1 MKRHAG
7 PWTRSRSSRLGG
19 WRFPSLVLIV
29 AVLAFCLTLN
39 WPLRDGMGS
48 ENLVRGSAQLP
59 PPTRPQGDL
68 TCVVASIT
76 DGDTLRCRDGTR
88 IRLHAVAARER
99 DGSCSPGHL
108 ALPPPLKPPRTNYGA
123 LLGARRS
130 AVALQAKATIVS
142 LPSAGRPMGAR
153 STAQWFAAALRWFGI
168 GLTGRARSVGRDRSA
183 TSGH

>member
-99 DGSCSPGHL
+99 DGSCSPGHPCPPASAQAATNELRRL
-108 ALPPPLKPPRTNYGA
+108 AGGKTL
-123 LLGARRS
+123 S
-130 AVALQAKATIVS
+130 C
-142 LPSAGRPMGAR
+142 R
-153 STAQWFAAALRWFGI
+153 STGESYNRVTAICWTADGSEINCAMVRSGTALVW
-168 GLTGRARSVGRDRSA
+168 DRFNRESPLCR
-183 TSGH
+183 T